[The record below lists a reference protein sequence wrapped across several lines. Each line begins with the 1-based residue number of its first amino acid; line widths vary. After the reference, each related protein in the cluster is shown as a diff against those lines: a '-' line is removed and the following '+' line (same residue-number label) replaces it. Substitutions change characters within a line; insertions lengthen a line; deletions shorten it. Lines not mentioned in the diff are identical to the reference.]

1 MYFSLVIILLANSR
15 SRTLDIMDRKLMGRY
30 EVGSCGSL
38 PGIWIIIIS
47 AVLSA
52 SGQYCVLSIPLN
64 MYNRAIRP
72 FRGSSL
78 CIFGVIKSG
87 PGDFLLLSVVIPS

>member
-1 MYFSLVIILLANSR
+1 
-15 SRTLDIMDRKLMGRY
+15 MGRY

-38 PGIWIIIIS
+38 PGLGITIIS

-52 SGQYCVLSIPLN
+52 LSQYCVLSIPLN
-64 MYNRAIRP
+64 MYNRAIKP

-78 CIFGVIKSG
+78 NIFSVTKSG
-87 PGDFLLLSVVIPS
+87 PEDFLLLSVVIPS